1 MMTEE
6 LEILKKAWKNDTH
19 SYAQVT
25 EIQIYDMIHKRS
37 SSIVKWILVISLIE
51 LVVWSAISLLYVDD
65 EYIKTIELYHLDTLF
80 KIVGIINYGVIFYFI
95 FRFYK
100 NFKTISTT
108 ENIRN
113 LMKSIINTRKTVQ
126 YYIWYNLGMFT
137 LIFIAVVISQVFY
150 DPNLNQ
156 IIEQTK
162 NSFPQSFWI
171 IIGMTYIALFAI
183 TLGLF
188 WLFYRLIYGF
198 LMKRLY
204 RNYEELKKMEY

>member
-6 LEILKKAWKNDTH
+6 LEILKKAWKKDAD
-19 SYAQVT
+19 SFVQVT
-25 EIQIYDMIHKRS
+25 ENQIYDMIHKRS
-37 SSIVKWILVISLIE
+37 SSIVKWILVISIVELLI
-51 LVVWSAISLLYVDD
+51 WSAISLFYVDD
-65 EYIKTIELYHLDTLF
+65 SYMKTVKLYHLETLF
-80 KIVGIINYGVIFYFI
+80 QIVSFINYGVVLFFI
-95 FRFYK
+95 YSFYK

-108 ENIRN
+108 ETIRN
-113 LMKSIINTRKTVQ
+113 LMKSIIKTRKAVQ
-126 YYIWYNLGMFT
+126 YYIWYNLGMFS
-137 LIFIAVVISQVFY
+137 LIFIVVVISQLIY

-162 NSFPQSFWI
+162 DSFPQSFWI
-171 IIGMTYIALFAI
+171 IIGLTYIALFAI

-204 RNYEELKKMEY
+204 HNYEELKKMDY